1 MRRIAEMAK
10 SQNETGT
17 DEPKRNIRFFVGGM
31 HFSSAFLHRRRRK
44 IEKIF
49 VKKRRE
55 FYGLGEKHCKGKKGC
70 RMDTRKTGRTDVGGE
85 TNCFQ
90 MGSRSDTAYRAGVG
104 TAGKTAWNRLQQP
117 AGGGETT
124 GNQSNGNRLCCGLD
138 EMLPD
143 MDNLSARNGLC
154 GICRPICGNDGG
166 SAENIWIF
174 C

>member
-55 FYGLGEKHCKGKKGC
+55 FYGLGEKHCI
-70 RMDTRKTGRTDVGGE
+70 RKER
-85 TNCFQ
+85 
-90 MGSRSDTAYRAGVG
+90 
-104 TAGKTAWNRLQQP
+104 
-117 AGGGETT
+117 
-124 GNQSNGNRLCCGLD
+124 
-138 EMLPD
+138 LPD
-143 MDNLSARNGLC
+143 GHKKNWQNRCRWRNKLFPNGKQ
-154 GICRPICGNDGG
+154 
-166 SAENIWIF
+166 E
-174 C
+174 